1 MNMVAQI
8 LLDLEYIFLWVLLY
22 SFIGWVY
29 ESIVVSIQQR
39 RPVNRGFLNGPL
51 CPIYGVGAVGA
62 ALVLA
67 PVRNPVLLF
76 VVGALL
82 ASVLEYVT
90 SWVMEKLF
98 DARWWDY
105 SQYRFNIHGRVC
117 LYGAVIFG
125 AFSVA
130 VVLWTQPLIESFSQ
144 RVPVPAVHAMAAV
157 CFVLVAID
165 MAVTL
170 SGMSGFMQ
178 RVERFGQ
185 MAAEYGM
192 NARRMADGYANRA
205 GESFNAGRQAVGSAV
220 GAAMEEAARTLS
232 AGPQSSLNRL
242 QEKASKLFTDQ
253 QKRMLESFPEF
264 TSFDHRELI
273 DQLRNVLGL
282 GKRGKRDKRDKRD
295 KRGQ

>member
-1 MNMVAQI
+1 MNVFAQI

-29 ESIVVSIQQR
+29 ESIVVSVQQR

-62 ALVLA
+62 ALVLSQ
-67 PVRNPVLLF
+67 VRNPVLLF

-90 SWVMEKLF
+90 SWAMEKLF

-125 AFSVA
+125 AFSVV
-130 VVLWTQPLIESFSQ
+130 VVLWTQPLIESFSD
-144 RVPVPAVHAMAAV
+144 RVPIPAVHAMAAV
-157 CFVLVAID
+157 CFVLLVID

-185 MAAEYGM
+185 MASEYGV
-192 NARRMADGYANRA
+192 NARRTVDEYANRA
-205 GESFNAGRQAVGSAV
+205 GESFNAGRQAMGAAV
-220 GAAMEEAARTLS
+220 GTAMEGAVRTLS

-253 QKRMLESFPEF
+253 QKRMLSAFPEL

-273 DQLRNVLGL
+273 DQLRAVLRL
-282 GKRGKRDKRDKRD
+282 GNRRK
-295 KRGQ
+295 